1 MKITQLKNLAFLAG
15 VNTSGLKA
23 ALTARVERELFLPR
37 LPATGGR
44 ILSVDMGIRNLA
56 FCVVDVHKA
65 SKGSANHGTGV
76 IDRLEVVAWR
86 RISLLDGLNKEYE
99 DSVEQSGHKASITAD
114 STTAEPQNS
123 GVSAAKSFQP
133 PDMPDTSDSISQ
145 ATDAKDAFTPA
156 SLSKIAYILVS
167 RTLLPYNASTVL
179 IERQRF
185 RSGGG
190 SAVLEW
196 TVRVNTLESMIWA
209 VLETL
214 KHQEHQQSSTLIL
227 EATHSNHDAFPDV
240 FDVSPQR
247 VGGFWMAGKAGVEL
261 NASEAALTAP
271 ISPTRVAKSAD
282 KKEKIEVVGQWLSD
296 PSKHGLSFTAEADET
311 RRAFLAVQKRRGK
324 SKGKKGQVGGEE
336 TAAKEAPVVGVEAE
350 SSPQGLIKPDGLLP
364 DKSNKLDDLAD
375 CLLQAVAWTRWE
387 ENRRKII
394 EIAKAKEEEEPEA

>member
-1 MKITQLKNLAFLAG
+1 MSLPKTSQWLSTMKNTQLKNLAFLAG

-56 FCVVDVHKA
+56 FCVVDVYRA
-65 SKGSANHGTGV
+65 SKRNANDRAGV

-99 DSVEQSGHKASITAD
+99 NGVEHS
-114 STTAEPQNS
+114 
-123 GVSAAKSFQP
+123 QP
-133 PDMPDTSDSISQ
+133 PDTPDTSKSISE
-145 ATDAKDAFTPA
+145 ATDTKDAFTPA
-156 SLSKIAYILVS
+156 SLSKIAYTLVS
-167 RTLLPYNASTVL
+167 RTLLPYNASTFL

-214 KHQEHQQSSTLIL
+214 KHQEHQQCSTLTL
-227 EATHSNHDAFPDV
+227 EATHSNRDAFPDV

-271 ISPTRVAKSAD
+271 ISPTRAAKSAD

-311 RRAFLAVQKRRGK
+311 RHAFLTVQKRRKK

-336 TAAKEAPVVGVEAE
+336 T
-350 SSPQGLIKPDGLLP
+350 
-364 DKSNKLDDLAD
+364 LDDLAD

-387 ENRRKII
+387 ENRRRII
-394 EIAKAKEEEEPEA
+394 EIAKAKEEKEAEA